1 MALPPPA
8 APALPVREQHTDQSE
23 SPLLATS
30 PEGGGAE
37 VRRSVAVVTGGVGGL
52 HSVPTR
58 CPWRPRT
65 FRTINPPRPPPP
77 PRTLPTFPLP
87 SFLPPLSPP
96 PLSPAHRK
104 LTHPLNHAPFQS
116 TAQSNPV
123 LLEPLLLPPPPF
135 CASPNQNPSPF
146 NPLLLQANSP
156 STPRLHPITAQSNP
170 APLTHAPHLH
180 PPTPPPPAKMA
191 AAGRR

>member
-1 MALPPPA
+1 MAFPPP
-8 APALPVREQHTDQSE
+8 
-23 SPLLATS
+23 
-30 PEGGGAE
+30 
-37 VRRSVAVVTGGVGGL
+37 RRSGTSGPRAAHQPIREPTSCYVTGRGRGRGEALRCCGNGGVGGL

-65 FRTINPPRPPPP
+65 FRTINPPCPPPP

-116 TAQSNPV
+116 TAQSNPA